1 MDYVAAANA
10 LQGMR
15 MTARAIAFG
24 VNETLLD
31 LRVFEELP
39 GDASLRAQWFAQM
52 LQVVFV
58 GAITDRYVEFTRA
71 TPEPRGP
78 APAGSS
84 LRTPRASDA
93 LAQHADG
100 TTTNPSE
107 RSRFARR
114 RDT

>member
-52 LQVVFV
+52 LHVVFV

-78 APAGSS
+78 SSSRILAPHPTG
-84 LRTPRASDA
+84 
-93 LAQHADG
+93 
-100 TTTNPSE
+100 E
-107 RSRFARR
+107 
-114 RDT
+114 